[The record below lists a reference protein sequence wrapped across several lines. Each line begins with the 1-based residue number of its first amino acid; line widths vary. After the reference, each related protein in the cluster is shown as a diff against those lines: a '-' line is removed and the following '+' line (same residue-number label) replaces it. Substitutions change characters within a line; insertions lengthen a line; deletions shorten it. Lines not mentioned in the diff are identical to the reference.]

1 MPYITIEA
9 VAAKRALLK
18 KAFPEY
24 KLSITRLHSSTI
36 CVDIMN
42 GPIELT
48 DAQVNVFYAH
58 EHYIGEAKRV
68 ICGIIAILKGGE
80 KIISHDTDYG
90 NVPNFYYEVNIGKW
104 DKPYACTSLKVN
116 SIQH

>member
-1 MPYITIEA
+1 MPYISTES

-24 KLSITRLHSSTI
+24 KLSITRVHSSTI
-36 CVDIMN
+36 CVDIMG

-58 EHYIGEAKRV
+58 EHYEGEAKRV
-68 ICGIIAILKGGE
+68 ICGIIDIIKAGE
-80 KIISHDTDYG
+80 KIISPDTDYG

-104 DKPYACTSLKVN
+104 DKPYACSAVVIAQ
-116 SIQH
+116 S